1 MPFPQFPRT
10 STSEKPDSG
19 LSGEISMPSTSTGQ
33 SVTRKTDGLDAV
45 PGLLFGRDRYGL
57 QILVARSRDDRRRRP
72 HSLRESL
79 AKTSELPGGFNRLL
93 RRRRGRA
100 FSIERKH
107 RRAAQRI
114 RNLAG

>member
-1 MPFPQFPRT
+1 
-10 STSEKPDSG
+10 
-19 LSGEISMPSTSTGQ
+19 MPSTSTGQ

-45 PGLLFGRDRYGL
+45 PGLLFGRERYGL
-57 QILVARSRDDRRRRP
+57 RILVAKSRDDRRRRP

-100 FSIERKH
+100 FSIERKQ

-114 RNLAG
+114 RNLAGAGAEQIRSRRRGQRFN